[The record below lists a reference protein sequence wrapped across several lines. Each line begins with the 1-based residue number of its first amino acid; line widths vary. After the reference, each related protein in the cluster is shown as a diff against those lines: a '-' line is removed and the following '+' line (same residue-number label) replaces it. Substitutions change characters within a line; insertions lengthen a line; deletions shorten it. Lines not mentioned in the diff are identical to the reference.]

1 MLVEELAF
9 GVAVDTD
16 RGVETYYF
24 SSPIQILAVP
34 KCLQD
39 GGAHHNNLL
48 SACVI

>member
-9 GVAVDTD
+9 GVAVDAD

-24 SSPIQILAVP
+24 SSPIQILAIP
-34 KCLQD
+34 KHLHD
-39 GGAHHNNLL
+39 GGAHHNAFL